1 MKPGNKIRRIALLTL
16 LPLSALFA
24 LIVFSSFEMNRFGDE
39 FLKQLGI
46 SKKDCDERIS
56 GSILGGGLNYYG
68 AKNLKNIATGNR
80 KAVALDL
87 LDYTKKYVAGPEF
100 AKLYLEMKN
109 RYKPEEPKVETPEE
123 SRANEIARWKE
134 AVKSADASL
143 AKADPQFREIFKN
156 AADDARKGLKQAE
169 DPNNKQQARY
179 KANYPK
185 LVEDLKKS
193 HQANLADWEAKY
205 PSNPQLFVKK
215 RLAEFM
221 KETED
226 VDFDAE
232 TVLKNGK
239 KYFVKPEYE
248 RKGSR
253 WKQAYRAGRDVVT
266 TSREFVSKWMAEIR

>member
-1 MKPGNKIRRIALLTL
+1 MLTL
-16 LPLSALFA
+16 LPLTAFFA
-24 LIVFSSFEMNRFGDE
+24 LVVFSSFEMKRLGDD

-56 GSILGGGLNYYG
+56 GSILGGGLNFYG

-87 LDYTKKYVAGPEF
+87 LEYTRKYVASPEF
-100 AKLYLEMKN
+100 ARLYLEMKN

-134 AVKSADASL
+134 AIKSADETV
-143 AKADPQFREIFKN
+143 AKADAQFKEIFKKN
-156 AADDARKGLKQAE
+156 AEDARKGLKQAE
-169 DPNNKQQARY
+169 DPNNKQQLRY

-185 LVEDLKKS
+185 LVEDLKRS
-193 HQANLADWEAKY
+193 HQANLADWESKY

-221 KETED
+221 KETEN

-248 RKGSR
+248 SKGSR
-253 WKQAYRAGRDVVT
+253 WKQAYRAGRDVVST
-266 TSREFVSKWMAEIR
+266 ARDFVTKWMAEIR